1 MLERLFSRKKE
12 NGSKEK
18 EGEDLKALAERWKV
32 EEEELK
38 RLGIKGYENDLK
50 VGKLLLR
57 TGLITENFYLE
68 NLSEILGLPYIDLSQ
83 RDLNIPFFE
92 GISVELMKKKTFIPF
107 KEDGERIFIAMANPY
122 DLYVLEKVK
131 KITGKDVEPYIAL
144 EERGLDAI
152 SRVYEGGKSQVEDIV
167 ENLGLKVESREDV
180 EALKDLASEAPIIK
194 LVNLII
200 GRAVEAGASDIHIE
214 PFERE
219 VKVRYRIDGV
229 LHEVETLPKSVLPA
243 VVSRI
248 KIMARLNIAERRVPQ
263 DGRIKM
269 RMGGKNV
276 DIRVASLPKVFGEE
290 VVMRLLDQSNVMMD
304 LESLGFP
311 KDVLEKYYKVLSS
324 SNGMILV
331 TGPTG
336 SGKTTTLFASLK
348 RLNKPEVKIITIEDP
363 VEYVIEWV
371 NQIQVNPQVGLT
383 FASGLRSIVRQ
394 DPDIIMVGEIRDL
407 ETAEIAVHAALTGHL
422 VFSTLHTNDAPGA
435 ITRLIDMGVEDFLV
449 ASSVICILAQRLVR
463 VICENCKEEYKPPE
477 SMIKAFGLENG
488 EVLYKGRGCKECG
501 YTGYKGRTGI
511 YEMLVVTDGIRNLIT
526 KGVDSET
533 IKKKAIEEGMRTLFQ
548 DGLEKAKKGITTLEE
563 VIRVA
568 YTAKGNPV

>member
-1 MLERLFSRKKE
+1 MLERIFSRRKE
-12 NGSKEK
+12 NGKKEK
-18 EGEDLKALAERWKV
+18 SEGDIKGLAERWGV

-38 RLGIKGYENDLK
+38 RLGIKGYENDLE

-57 TGLITENFYLE
+57 TGLITESFYLE
-68 NLSEILGLPYIDLSQ
+68 NLGRILGLPHIDLSQ
-83 RDLNIPFFE
+83 KDLNIPLFE
-92 GISVELMKKKTFIPF
+92 GIPVDFMKRKTFIPF

-122 DLYVLEKVK
+122 DLYTLEKVRK
-131 KITGKDVEPYIAL
+131 LTGKDVEPYVAL
-144 EERGLDAI
+144 EERVLDAI

-167 ENLGLKVESREDV
+167 ENLGLRVESREDV
-180 EALKDLASEAPIIK
+180 ETLKDLASEAPIIK

-200 GRAVEAGASDIHIE
+200 GKAVEAGASDVHIE

-248 KIMARLNIAERRVPQ
+248 KIMARLNIAERRIPQ

-276 DIRVASLPKVFGEE
+276 DIRVATLPTVFGEE

-311 KDVLEKYYKVLSS
+311 EDVLEEYYRVLNS

-336 SGKTTTLFASLK
+336 SGKTTTLYASLR

-363 VEYVIEWV
+363 VEYIIEGV

-463 VICENCKEEYKPPE
+463 VICENCKENYKPPE
-477 SMIKAFGLENG
+477 SIVRAFGLGDG
-488 EVLYKGRGCKECG
+488 EVLYRGRGCKECG

-511 YEMLVVTDGIRNLIT
+511 YEMLVVTDEIRNLIT

-533 IKKKAIEEGMRTLFQ
+533 IKKKAVEEGMRTLFQ
-548 DGLEKAKKGITTLEE
+548 DGLEKARKGITTLEE

-568 YTAKGNPV
+568 YTAKGNQG